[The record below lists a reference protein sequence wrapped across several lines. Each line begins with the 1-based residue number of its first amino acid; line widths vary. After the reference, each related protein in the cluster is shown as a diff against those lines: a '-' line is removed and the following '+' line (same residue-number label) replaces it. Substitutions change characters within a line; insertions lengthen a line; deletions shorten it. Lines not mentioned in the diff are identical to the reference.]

1 MNTKSLIL
9 LLAVTGLLLSACSD
23 ESTSEATDSTSTTS
37 ASTTTVAATSA
48 VAASELDTT
57 SMVALPTSPPA
68 PEAPPSRA
76 PEAPPALPSTPPK
89 VAEANAPID
98 ARSPDEIVAGAG
110 ERGQRYLAALRQA
123 GIPQSGMDSAEILY
137 ADGTCKAIA
146 EGMPRSA
153 VLAEFKSVG
162 DVYTQI
168 TPMSSQ
174 RIAEIYVETAEKTYC

>member
-1 MNTKSLIL
+1 MNTKRLIL
-9 LLAVTGLLLSACSD
+9 CLAVTGLLLSACGN
-23 ESTSEATDSTSTTS
+23 ESTSETASSTPS
-37 ASTTTVAATSA
+37 ASTTAVAATSA
-48 VAASELDTT
+48 VAASELETT
-57 SMVALPTSPPA
+57 SAMALPTSPPA
-68 PEAPPSRA
+68 PEAAPSRT
-76 PEAPPALPSTPPK
+76 PEALPALPTTRPA
-89 VAEANAPID
+89 VAEANSTID
-98 ARSPDEIVAGAG
+98 ARSPAEIVAGAG

-162 DVYTQI
+162 DVYAQI
-168 TPMSSQ
+168 TPMPSE